1 MNDRFKFR
9 AFCYGN
15 FIYRDFSKEY
25 SVYDDKGF
33 PVGNVPN
40 DIEWEQCTGLKDK
53 NGRLIYEGDIVAKE
67 FSNKPF
73 SSKAK
78 YKIKNC
84 LVYWQE
90 SGQFSIEYNSD
101 KYRYYS
107 AFHNSF
113 IGECEVIGNIHTD
126 KKILDFS

>member
-53 NGRLIYEGDIVAKE
+53 NSNLIYEGDIV
-67 FSNKPF
+67 
-73 SSKAK
+73 
-78 YKIKNC
+78 IKTDTSAWGLIRQRYC
-84 LVYWQE
+84 SVFWHEKWAVWAIETEYGDVYMLN
-90 SGQFSIEYNSD
+90 EYD
-101 KYRYYS
+101 YTQYE
-107 AFHNSF
+107 
-113 IGECEVIGNIHTD
+113 IVGNIHENPELL
-126 KKILDFS
+126 KEEQ